1 MSEFENNNLNLENEP
16 KNSKEKI
23 MYVPDKEVLNM
34 GKKIKKETKKAEK
47 SEKIKP
53 EKLKKEKA
61 PKEPKNKIS
70 FKEILNKVVF
80 FFKNIIPKK
89 TDDKKT
95 LIIKIIAIVAAVAIL
110 ASVIY
115 LIAYFSDLKAQDAA
129 IDDIRNIYEL
139 NRDDYSYNEDG
150 QFSKFDVLK
159 AQNSD
164 IIGWVNI
171 PGTQLDNPVYQT
183 VDNDYYI
190 THDMNH
196 ENNSYGSLFLDYRCK
211 IDPKALTQNQIIY
224 GHNMRYGAM
233 FGELD
238 KYRDGIKGNLAYYSE
253 HPIISFDSLY
263 ESRKYKI
270 FAIMIVDTTT
280 DSTFGYDFSAYRSN
294 FTTQTDFMYWVEYC
308 KQRSLI
314 DTYVD
319 VKPYDEVITLSTCCY
334 DYDDARLVLVGRLIR
349 EGEDPEV
356 ETDLAELNSD
366 VIFSG
371 KFYKRKG
378 WSVPK
383 VEPPVV
389 SIYD

>member
-1 MSEFENNNLNLENEP
+1 MNEFENKNLNLDENNETSQTP
-16 KNSKEKI
+16 SGKI

-34 GKKIKKETKKAEK
+34 GKKIKKENKKAEK
-47 SEKIKP
+47 VKNQKP
-53 EKLKKEKA
+53 KKEKA
-61 PKEPKNKIS
+61 PKDPNKNFS
-70 FKEILNKVVF
+70 FKELWQKIVF

-89 TDDKKT
+89 TDDKKAIT
-95 LIIKIIAIVAAVAIL
+95 LKIVAFVAAVAIL
-110 ASVIY
+110 GSAVY
-115 LIAYFSDLKAQDAA
+115 LVYYFTNLGAQNAA
-129 IDDIRNIYEL
+129 IEDIRNIYEL

-164 IIGWVNI
+164 IVGWVNI

-183 VDNDYYI
+183 VDNEYYI

-196 ENNSYGSLFLDYRCK
+196 QTNSYGSLFLDYRCK

-238 KYRDGIKGNLAYYSE
+238 KYRDGLKGNLDYYAAN
-253 HPIISFDSLY
+253 PIITFDSLY

-270 FAIMIVDTTT
+270 FAVMIVDTTT
-280 DSTFGYDFSAYRSN
+280 DNTFGYDFSAYRSN
-294 FTTQTDFMYWVEYC
+294 FTTQTDFMFWAECC

-319 VKPYDEVITLSTCCY
+319 VKPYDEIITLSTCCY
-334 DYDDARLVLVGRLIR
+334 DYTDARLVLVGRLVR
-349 EGEDPEV
+349 EDESPEV
-356 ETDLAELNSD
+356 DVDKAELNKD
-366 VIFSG
+366 VIFS
-371 KFYKRKG
+371 KNLYKRKG

-383 VEPPVV
+383 VDPPVV
-389 SIYD
+389 SVYD

>member
-1 MSEFENNNLNLENEP
+1 MNEFENKNLKLDENDETP
-16 KNSKEKI
+16 SGKI

-34 GKKIKKETKKAEK
+34 GKKIKKENKKTEK
-47 SEKIKP
+47 VKNQKP
-53 EKLKKEKA
+53 KKEKA
-61 PKEPKNKIS
+61 PKDPNKNFS
-70 FKEILNKVVF
+70 FKELWQKIVF

-89 TDDKKT
+89 TDNKKT
-95 LIIKIIAIVAAVAIL
+95 LILKIVSIIAAVSIL
-110 ASVIY
+110 ASVVY
-115 LIAYFSDLKAQDAA
+115 LVFYFTDLNIQDAA
-129 IDDIRNIYEL
+129 IDDLRNIYEL
-139 NRDDYSYNEDG
+139 KRDDYTYNEDG

-164 IIGWVNI
+164 IVGWVNI

-183 VDNDYYI
+183 IDNEYYI
-190 THDMNH
+190 THDMSKETNT
-196 ENNSYGSLFLDYRCK
+196 YGSLFLDYRCK

-280 DSTFGYDFSAYRSN
+280 DNTFGYDFSAYRSN
-294 FTTQTDFMYWVEYC
+294 FTTQTDFLYWTEYC

-334 DYDDARLVLVGRLIR
+334 DYADARLVLVGRLVR
-349 EGEDPEV
+349 EGESPEV
-356 ETDLAELNSD
+356 DVESAELNKD
-366 VIFSG
+366 VIFS
-371 KFYKRKG
+371 KNFYKRKG
-378 WSVPK
+378 WSIPK
-383 VEPPVV
+383 VDPPVV
-389 SIYD
+389 SVYD

>member
-1 MSEFENNNLNLENEP
+1 MNEFEN
-16 KNSKEKI
+16 KNPNKESKPESSSEKI

-34 GKKIKKETKKAEK
+34 GKKINKEKKKAEK
-47 SEKIKP
+47 VKAEKP
-53 EKLKKEKA
+53 KKEKSTKD
-61 PKEPKNKIS
+61 PNKKFS
-70 FKEILNKVVF
+70 FKELFGKIIF
-80 FFKNIIPKK
+80 FIKNIIPKK

-95 LIIKIIAIVAAVAIL
+95 LIIKIVAIVAAVAIV
-110 ASVIY
+110 ASAVY
-115 LIAYFSDLKAQDAA
+115 LVFYFTDLKAQDAA

-139 NRDDYSYNEDG
+139 NRDDYTYNEEG

-159 AQNSD
+159 GQNSD
-164 IIGWVNI
+164 IVGWVNI

-196 ENNSYGSLFLDYRCK
+196 ETNSYGSLFLDYRCK

-238 KYRDGIKGNLAYYSE
+238 KYRDGLKGNLQHYAAN
-253 HPIISFDSLY
+253 PIITFDSLY

-280 DSTFGYDFSAYRSN
+280 DNTFGYDFSAYRSN
-294 FTTQTDFMYWVEYC
+294 FTTQSDFVFWAECC

-334 DYDDARLVLVGRLIR
+334 DYTDARLVLVGRLVR

-356 ETDLAELNSD
+356 EVERAELNSD
-366 VIFSG
+366 VIFS
-371 KFYKRKG
+371 KKLYKRKG

-389 SIYD
+389 SVYD